1 MNGGEWRRLVLRA
14 IAQGLRI
21 VHTDRKHEWLSRWF
35 SPMTLSLTEISDTNS
50 CCNLIVCQRF
60 IQGGQIERWVIVSPT
75 AITCALCNHNQH
87 MITPLWGPHG
97 YRTVLG
103 VCIHEQTD
111 IRVNTVWLTVTVRA
125 ETPSSHCGPAM
136 VNSMPP
142 CTSTSVFFSLLL
154 ARCVRLHNC
163 SLVWSTSNESCYVLQ
178 IGVSANNKNC

>member
-60 IQGGQIERWVIVSPT
+60 IQGGQTKRWVIVSPT

-142 CTSTSVFFSLLL
+142 CTSTSVFFLCCWLGVCDCTTAAWYGQHRTSH
-154 ARCVRLHNC
+154 ATC
-163 SLVWSTSNESCYVLQ
+163 SKLE
-178 IGVSANNKNC
+178 